1 MGSKFNDLP
10 EDLLMTI
17 FLLHPVKTLALLRT
31 VCTLW
36 ARIITSKSFVQ
47 LFLSQQRTS
56 SNTNKHFL
64 LQNASKSTGLMDIE
78 TRRYQKIFGENY
90 ECYGV
95 CDGLFCL
102 SSTKDHLEAHSKI
115 LLWTPIFRGKL
126 PPLRIRY
133 SKHTHLLF
141 GYHNGDYKVLKLLI
155 FPRIFYV
162 CIYSLSTDEW
172 EVLEYDNLVSSTF
185 NRLCSKARLVDG
197 SAYIVKDSKK
207 SERGILSFD
216 LSSET
221 FRETK
226 LPADLWYSDDFIM
239 EEYMESLALIGNV
252 MKENKLHVVMWV
264 LRVSDDNSFSWD
276 EIKLGISLDIY
287 QVMGFVKKDELV
299 MGRSSTFLYNIVN
312 KSQQWCRLDDRLGH
326 HSEIRRYMMK
336 PIYSPIRQK
345 VASTTS
351 YYNKY
356 NVLADSDEDL

>member
-1 MGSKFNDLP
+1 
-10 EDLLMTI
+10 
-17 FLLHPVKTLALLRT
+17 
-31 VCTLW
+31 
-36 ARIITSKSFVQ
+36 
-47 LFLSQQRTS
+47 
-56 SNTNKHFL
+56 
-64 LQNASKSTGLMDIE
+64 MDIE

-126 PPLRIRY
+126 PPLRI
-133 SKHTHLLF
+133 
-141 GYHNGDYKVLKLLI
+141 
-155 FPRIFYV
+155 
-162 CIYSLSTDEW
+162 SLSTDEW